1 VPVKKFIFS
10 IARQWKKIYKLRFL
24 ILRWIKL
31 KNISAFLYIFVQF
44 LPEE

>member
-10 IARQWKKIYKLRFL
+10 IARQWKKFINKDFL
-24 ILRWIKL
+24 ILRWIKPE
-31 KNISAFLYIFVQF
+31 NISAFLDIFVQF